1 MVGRLS
7 IGKATRGRKA
17 EVVRL
22 YKSLDEAL
30 RHTEGY
36 VASCIFTNPDDPDE
50 VGRLSLYR
58 TLTDIERSSR
68 DTHIVALRSEIH
80 NLLQP
85 GHTEQVVEVASA
97 INLP

>member
-7 IGKATRGRKA
+7 IGKAVRGKKA
-17 EVVRL
+17 EVLRL
-22 YKSLDEAL
+22 YQSLDEAL
-30 RHTEGY
+30 RHRDGY
-36 VASCIFTNPDDPDE
+36 VASCIFTNPEDPDE

-58 TLTDIERSSR
+58 THADIDRSSR

-80 NLLQP
+80 TLLQP
-85 GHTEQVVEVASA
+85 GHTEQVVEIASA